1 MKNLFHTLFF
11 LLLFLIA
18 TFPQDRIHK
27 RITPEKLTAKRN
39 LELLKSNVDDLHGLH
54 NKESL
59 LFKSKSSN
67 WQTASRNLQREFY
80 EEEGFDT
87 KDTRTIIN
95 KTLLGGGFL
104 VVEIIWEEWN
114 GSNWVKN
121 YRYSYS
127 YDGNDNLTNDS
138 LQTWVGSAW
147 VYSSNRSYT
156 YDGNNNLIMEVA
168 QGWDGSAW
176 VNVLKQSY
184 AYDGSNNEIEH
195 VRQNWEGSVWVNDRR
210 WSYTY

>member
-1 MKNLFHTLFF
+1 MKNLFHILFF

-18 TFPQDRIHK
+18 AFPQDRIHK
-27 RITPEKLTAKRN
+27 VITPEELAAKRI
-39 LELLKSNVDDLHGLH
+39 LELLQSNAGDLQELH
-54 NKESL
+54 VRESL
-59 LFKSKSSN
+59 LSKSKTSN
-67 WQTASRNLQREFY
+67 WQTASGNLQREFY
-80 EEEGFDT
+80 EEVGFDT
-87 KDTRTIIN
+87 KDTRTTIN

-114 GSNWVKN
+114 GSSWVKN

-156 YDGNNNLIMEVA
+156 YDGNNNLIM
-168 QGWDGSAW
+168 
-176 VNVLKQSY
+176 
-184 AYDGSNNEIEH
+184 
-195 VRQNWEGSVWVNDRR
+195 
-210 WSYTY
+210 